1 MTTLSYTLN
10 EWLARRK
17 YSRAHWYR
25 MRPEDRPELIGAG
38 RTQRI
43 TSTADARWERKQKRK
58 QKREAATEQQVS

>member
-10 EWLARRK
+10 EWLALRK

-25 MRPEDRPELIGAG
+25 MRSEDKPELIGEG

-43 TSTADARWERKQKRK
+43 TAEADARWLKRLERKAK
-58 QKREAATEQQVS
+58 QQTQVS